1 MRDRAKRS
9 TLMTAVILLVV
20 AIVIIVT
27 HSIALGAEEAPIT
40 VEEILSDRYIEVIV
54 GYEFNVDTEEA
65 L

>member
-1 MRDRAKRS
+1 MRAKRS

>member
-1 MRDRAKRS
+1 MKNKKKRN
-9 TLMTAVILLVV
+9 TLMTTVILVIV

-40 VEEILSDRYIEVIV
+40 VEEILSNRYIEVIV
-54 GYEFNVDTEEA
+54 GYEFNVDMEVA

>member
-1 MRDRAKRS
+1 MRDRLKRS
-9 TLMTAVILLVV
+9 TLMTTVILLVV